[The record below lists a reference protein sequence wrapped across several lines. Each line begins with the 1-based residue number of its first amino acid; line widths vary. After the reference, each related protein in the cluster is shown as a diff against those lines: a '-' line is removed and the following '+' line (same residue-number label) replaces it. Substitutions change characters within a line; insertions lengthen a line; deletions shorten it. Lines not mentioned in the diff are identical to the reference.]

1 MSQFSITRWAR
12 LSSVAALV
20 VVLAACGKGQQGQAP
35 ATPASDKTDA
45 ATVATVNGTPISRAT
60 YDIYL
65 KSLLQQ
71 SGKTPN
77 DLNPD
82 QKNQVLDELISTEL
96 ISTEAVKNGL
106 DKDPDV
112 VARLELLR
120 WRVLADA
127 QSQKY
132 LKEREPTDAEL
143 HAQYDTAVAGLDK
156 TEYKGRHILV
166 ASKEKAQ
173 ELIKKIKG
181 GAKFEDVAKAEST
194 DSSKTNGGDLGWFTP
209 SRMAKPFGDAV
220 RSMKKGE
227 MTQEP
232 VQTQFGWH
240 IIKIDDTR
248 DAVPPPFDQVKQQL
262 TNQILQKKLL
272 EYIDGLKKTANI
284 VKQPLTSSA
293 PPAPT
298 PTPAPAPS
306 PSPSP

>member
-1 MSQFSITRWAR
+1 V
-12 LSSVAALV
+12 SSVAALV
-20 VVLAACGKGQQGQAP
+20 VALAACGKGQQAQTPAPAP
-35 ATPASDKTDA
+35 ATPDA

-71 SGKTPN
+71 SGKQPTDLTPE
-77 DLNPD
+77 
-82 QKNQVLDELISTEL
+82 QKSQVLDELISTQL
-96 ISTEAVKNGL
+96 ISAEAVKNGL

-112 VARLELLR
+112 VARLQLLR
-120 WRVLADA
+120 MRVLADA

-132 LKEREPTDAEL
+132 LHGNEPTDAEL

-166 ASKEKAQ
+166 ATKEKAQ

-194 DSSKTNGGDLGWFTP
+194 DSSKANGGDLGWFTP

-220 RSMKKGE
+220 RSLKKGE

-262 TNQILQKKLL
+262 TNQIMQKKLL
-272 EYIDGLKKTANI
+272 EYIDGLKKSATI
-284 VKQPLTSSA
+284 VKQPLT
-293 PPAPT
+293 
-298 PTPAPAPS
+298 
-306 PSPSP
+306 

>member
-1 MSQFSITRWAR
+1 MSQFFIAPWAR
-12 LSSVAALV
+12 LSSLAALAVLVAA
-20 VVLAACGKGQQGQAP
+20 CNKQQAQAP
-35 ATPASDKTDA
+35 AAAPDKPDV

-60 YDIYL
+60 YDIYI

-77 DLNPD
+77 DLSPE
-82 QKNQVLDELISTEL
+82 QKSQVLDELIGMQL
-96 ISTEAVKNGL
+96 IAGQAVKDGV

-120 WRVLADA
+120 TRVLTDA
-127 QSQKY
+127 ESQKY
-132 LKEREPTDAEL
+132 LKGKEPTDAEL
-143 HAQYDTAVAGLDK
+143 HAQYDSAIAGLDK

-220 RSMKKGE
+220 RSLKKGE

-248 DAVPPPFDQVKQQL
+248 EATPPPFDQVKPQL
-262 TNQILQKKLL
+262 TNQIIQKKLL
-272 EYIDGLKKTANI
+272 DSVDGLKKNANI
-284 VKQPLTSSA
+284 VKQPLT
-293 PPAPT
+293 
-298 PTPAPAPS
+298 
-306 PSPSP
+306 